1 MVTIILVEAIMN
13 FPRLVSL
20 ARATVAA
27 TQARLPEPVR
37 GPAEAVP
44 VHFEAFPSDEL
55 VEEGLESDILGL
67 FSGPAH
73 GDTRGE
79 DNLVPPQ
86 IFLYLENLWD
96 FAEGDVG
103 VFREEVR
110 VTYLHEL
117 GHYLGWDEDDLAA
130 RGLD

>member
-1 MVTIILVEAIMN
+1 MVTIICSEAIMN
-13 FPRLVSL
+13 FLHLVSL

-37 GPAEAVP
+37 GPAASVP
-44 VHFEAFPSDEL
+44 VHFEAIPSDEL
-55 VEEGLESDILGL
+55 LAEGFEPDILGL
-67 FSGPAH
+67 FSGPSH
-73 GDTRGE
+73 GDARGE

-103 VFREEVR
+103 VFLEEVR